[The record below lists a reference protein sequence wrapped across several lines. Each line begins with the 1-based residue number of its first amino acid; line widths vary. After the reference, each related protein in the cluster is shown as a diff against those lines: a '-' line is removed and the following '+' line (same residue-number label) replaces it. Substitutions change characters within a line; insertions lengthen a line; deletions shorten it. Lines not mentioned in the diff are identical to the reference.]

1 MITKELI
8 WKFFQNDCTPEEKD
22 LVARYLEENP
32 GAVEEYLGEEDWESF
47 ATSRNLDPSISK
59 RLFNRLEREY
69 SQHYAAGRLLKK
81 FAAAACIILLAGIGW
96 KVLLHRQAKS
106 DIPAFALKLDST
118 DLADPI
124 RHTRNLTG
132 EKMTI
137 ALKDGSL
144 IELYPASEVSFRE
157 EMKSQREF
165 HLQGKAYFKVA
176 SDINR
181 PFVVYSDELS
191 TTVLGTSFTVTA
203 FEEDN
208 TIKVGLHTGKV
219 LVRLGST
226 GGTQSGSTGGTQ
238 SGSTGGTQIKLSGG
252 ISLSPGELLVYDKK
266 SRVTKVLSPSNRL
279 NGRKNRANSV
289 GLPEWYMFSG
299 QPLEQVF
306 DQLSVYYDVEIGYSP
321 ADIKN
326 RYFTGR
332 YENSDSLD
340 EILKDI
346 ALLNR
351 LSITKQDGRYI
362 VKKQIHR

>member
-8 WKFFQNDCTPEEKD
+8 WKFFQNDCTAEERG
-22 LVARYLEENP
+22 LVAQYLEENP
-32 GAVEEYLGEEDWESF
+32 GALEEYLGEEDWESF
-47 ATSRNLDPSISK
+47 ETSRNLDPSVSK
-59 RLFNRLEREY
+59 RLFSKLGREY
-69 SQHYAAGRLLKK
+69 GQHHASGKLLKR
-81 FAAAACIILLAGIGW
+81 FAVAACIILLAGIGW
-96 KVLLHRQAKS
+96 RVLLHKQAKR
-106 DIPAFALKLDST
+106 DIPAFALKLDSQGQ
-118 DLADPI
+118 ADSLQ
-124 RHTRNLTG
+124 HTRNLTG

-157 EMKSQREF
+157 EMKSRREI

-191 TTVLGTSFTVTA
+191 TTVLGTSFTVTS

-219 LVRLGST
+219 LVR
-226 GGTQSGSTGGTQ
+226 SGSTGNMPVR
-238 SGSTGGTQIKLSGG
+238 LSGG
-252 ISLSPGELLVYDKK
+252 MNLLPGELLVYDKK
-266 SRVTKVLSPSNRL
+266 SGTAKILSPGNRTSSRRKSA
-279 NGRKNRANSV
+279 NGIS
-289 GLPEWYMFSG
+289 LPEWYMFSG

-306 DQLSVYYDVEIGYSP
+306 DQLSVYYGVEIGYSP
-321 ADIKN
+321 SDIKN
-326 RYFTGR
+326 RYFTGK

-340 EILKDI
+340 GILKDI

-351 LSITKQDGRYI
+351 LTITKQDGRYI
-362 VKKQIHR
+362 VKKRSH

>member
-8 WKFFQNDCTPEEKD
+8 WKFLQNACTAEERE

-32 GAVEEYLGEEDWESF
+32 GALEEFLGEDDWESF
-47 ATSRNLDPSISK
+47 EKSGKLDPSISN
-59 RLFNRLEREY
+59 RLFSKLEREY
-69 SQHYAAGRLLKK
+69 TRHFASGKWLKW

-96 KVLLHRQAKS
+96 NFLLHRKAKTEL
-106 DIPAFALKLDST
+106 PALAVLKVDSPDQT
-118 DLADPI
+118 NSI
-124 RHTRNLTG
+124 RHIRNILG

-144 IELYPASEVSFRE
+144 IELYPSSEVSFHE
-157 EMKSQREF
+157 EMKSRREI

-176 SDINR
+176 TDINR

-203 FEEDN
+203 FEEDS

-219 LVRLGST
+219 LVK
-226 GGTQSGSTGGTQ
+226 SGSTNN
-238 SGSTGGTQIKLSGG
+238 
-252 ISLSPGELLVYDKK
+252 LSPGDLLVYDKK
-266 SRVTKVLSPSNRL
+266 SRTAKILSPGKRL
-279 NGRKNRANSV
+279 SKRTNSANGAS
-289 GLPEWYMFSG
+289 LPEWYMFSG

-306 DQLSVYYDVEIGYSP
+306 DQLSVYYGVEIGYTP

-332 YENSDSLD
+332 YEDSDSLD

-362 VKKQIHR
+362 VKKR

>member
-8 WKFFQNDCTPEEKD
+8 WKFLQNACTAEERE

-32 GAVEEYLGEEDWESF
+32 DALEEFLGEEDWESF
-47 ATSRNLDPSISK
+47 TAYRNLDPSISK
-59 RLFNRLEREY
+59 RLFSRLEREY
-69 SQHYAAGRLLKK
+69 SQHHASRKL
-81 FAAAACIILLAGIGW
+81 FRRFTAAACVLLLAGIGW
-96 KVLLHRQAKS
+96 TFLLYRHAKR
-106 DIPAFALKLDST
+106 DIPAFALNQDSP
-118 DLADPI
+118 DQADSLL
-124 RHTRNLTG
+124 HTWNFTG

-157 EMKSQREF
+157 EMKSRREI
-165 HLQGKAYFKVA
+165 HLRGKAYFKAA
-176 SDINR
+176 SDVNR
-181 PFVVYSDELS
+181 PFVVYSDALS
-191 TTVLGTSFTVTA
+191 TTVLGTSFTVTS
-203 FEEDN
+203 FEADS

-219 LVRLGST
+219 VVR
-226 GGTQSGSTGGTQ
+226 SGSADKTPVQ
-238 SGSTGGTQIKLSGG
+238 LSAGM
-252 ISLSPGELLVYDKK
+252 SLLPGELLVYDKK
-266 SRVTKVLSPSNRL
+266 SRTAKILSPGNRL
-279 NGRKNRANSV
+279 SSRRNSANGAS
-289 GLPEWYMFSG
+289 LPEWYMFSG

-321 ADIKN
+321 SDIKN

-332 YENSDSLD
+332 YEDSDSLD

-362 VKKQIHR
+362 VKKRSH